1 VLLRRIYGQ
10 SERIPDFV
18 KADLYFGLRTV
29 DLAFLEDVMRR
40 MSLALHG
47 IVVHVTVWNNFQRCM
62 HIAGYSMS
70 TWKLPFLHFIGPLT
84 LSHGSAETAP
94 LVEMRAAASYP

>member
-18 KADLYFGLRTV
+18 KADLYFWLQLA
-29 DLAFLEDVMRR
+29 DLALFEDVMTIR
-40 MSLALHG
+40 
-47 IVVHVTVWNNFQRCM
+47 NNFQRCV
-62 HIAGYSMS
+62 HIAGYRMS

-84 LSHGSAETAP
+84 LSHGSAEAAP
-94 LVEMRAAASYP
+94 FG